1 MSIYARPGK
10 VMAKQVLWDIGTVG
24 WIFLWGVVAVAM
36 RRVVDTLAAP
46 AEKMS
51 ELTGSMSNNM
61 ADAANSV
68 ESVPLV
74 GEKLRAPF
82 DSMSSGFT
90 SMQEYANSMVHIIH
104 VAALVIAII
113 VFATPVIIWLWK
125 WLPGRISFAYQS
137 SRATRLLAAD
147 GAVELFALRAMA
159 MAPFSELA
167 RVTTNPI
174 YAWQTGDAAVM
185 RQLAE
190 IELRRVG
197 LALPKRSRGVTRQT

>member
-1 MSIYARPGK
+1 
-10 VMAKQVLWDIGTVG
+10 MAKQVLWDIGTVG

-174 YAWQTGDAAVM
+174 YAWQTGDAVVM
-185 RQLAE
+185 RQLAD

-197 LALPKRSRGVTRQT
+197 LSLPKRSRGVTRQTLPEGFPQEVD